1 MELGARGSVGPGMVE
16 EMVGLADDDGGEFV
30 ADEDA

>member
-1 MELGARGSVGPGMVE
+1 MELGARGSVGAGTAE
-16 EMVGLADDDGGEFV
+16 EMVESADDDGGEFV